1 MSQLTSN
8 ERTAPIEDKQ
18 LKTDDIF
25 NFISDESETP
35 SADKK
40 DKKPVKEDEQ
50 IDEDKE
56 DVEDEV
62 EDKKEKKSKK
72 SGEAED
78 EEEDEDSEEDD
89 ELKDLEEEL
98 EEPDK
103 AKLEAAVPVPRRE
116 ILKKYPNLFKDF
128 PHLEKSYYRDREFTK
143 LFPDFEEAE
152 NAAKAVNIISN
163 YEGDIIDE
171 GNLNNVLKLIK
182 DNNPNTFARVVDGYL
197 DHLADVDRSSFDHV
211 IGNVTK
217 HIIAA
222 MFKEGKSS
230 EDETLMEA
238 AVILNKYAFGSNKF
252 NPPTKLA
259 KEEVVDKNKQA
270 VDERSKQLFR
280 QTMDDAV
287 ENVNGRVNNLLK
299 INIEGNID
307 PNDSMPAYVKKN
319 AIRDAVEKTQ
329 ELLDKDTRF
338 KSFVDRAWEQ
348 AAKDNFSRKSIK
360 KIEDLYIT
368 KAKSLL
374 APVVKSARKE
384 ALAGIGK
391 KVKSEK
397 DDDNESGRKSE
408 REPERQR
415 SGDNTERRLS
425 SNKSKAKEIPAGM
438 SSYDYLSQD

>member
-25 NFISDESETP
+25 NFISDESEIDK
-35 SADKK
+35 SDKSDKK
-40 DKKPVKEDEQ
+40 DKKSASKTEDTP
-50 IDEDKE
+50 DDKE
-56 DVEDEV
+56 DIEEDD
-62 EDKKEKKSKK
+62 EDKKEEDKKD
-72 SGEAED
+72 D
-78 EEEDEDSEEDD
+78 EEEDEDSEEDN

-152 NAAKAVNIISN
+152 KAVQAVNIISN

-211 IGNVTK
+211 VGNVTK

-397 DDDNESGRKSE
+397 DEETGR
-408 REPERQR
+408 RPEPERQR

-438 SSYDYLSQD
+438 SSFDYLSQD